1 MAATDESSVAQ
12 PSPVVGASNASS
24 PSRAPLRRI
33 DPATALAIQTAL
45 AKVDTTLRRNQLYNP
60 EDKSM
65 TAKEDVGPAL
75 NILRG
80 WMRTVGLSAID
91 TFNAWDHA
99 GTFTLTRSQLQKG
112 FEQDLGVLLDDE
124 LVTLVF
130 DHLSSS
136 YHLSY
141 DEWKTWFYGTSI
153 DMGETDEERRDK
165 AALIIERWVRVYVA
179 KKSAEKRRLARRAER
194 KAAQAAAAAAEQGG
208 GAAVGMLG
216 GAAEIV

>member
-1 MAATDESSVAQ
+1 MAQRRPRRLDTLAT
-12 PSPVVGASNASS
+12 
-24 PSRAPLRRI
+24 PSRPV
-33 DPATALAIQTAL
+33 PFTA
-45 AKVDTTLRRNQLYNP
+45 R
-60 EDKSM
+60 
-65 TAKEDVGPAL
+65 
-75 NILRG
+75 
-80 WMRTVGLSAID
+80 
-91 TFNAWDHA
+91 H
-99 GTFTLTRSQLQKG
+99 
-112 FEQDLGVLLDDE
+112 
-124 LVTLVF
+124 
-130 DHLSSS
+130 
-136 YHLSY
+136 